1 MRDDK
6 VLKKK
11 FAEIP
16 DGLDILITHDPPNG
30 LSDCDYSKYD
40 GQHLGSMALTDR
52 IEDLDKLGEK
62 PRLIIC
68 GHIHEG
74 SREFENGI
82 INVAMLNR
90 NCSAIINNP
99 TYMNFTYG

>member
-1 MRDDK
+1 M
-6 VLKKK
+6 
-11 FAEIP
+11 I
-16 DGLDILITHDPPNG
+16 I
-30 LSDCDYSKYD
+30 SKYD
-40 GQHLGSMALTDR
+40 GQHLGSMTLTDR
-52 IEDLDKLGEK
+52 TEDLDKLGEK
-62 PRLIIC
+62 PSLIMC

>member
-1 MRDDK
+1 M
-6 VLKKK
+6 
-11 FAEIP
+11 
-16 DGLDILITHDPPNG
+16 
-30 LSDCDYSKYD
+30 
-40 GQHLGSMALTDR
+40 GSLALTDR